1 MVNLSLARSFEATL
15 GTAVMTRFD
24 LWKSLLAMGIWS
36 IPCQDLPAQGRR
48 ENPGQPEVPSRR
60 SPEGQLPGSPWAH
73 RATPSSPPANLPRA
87 ANSSAPIAQPK
98 ADGGLRLEPQN
109 IGPSSKGWRP
119 YEPGKPSPSPVEELP
134 APKTAAEFLRSKGLS
149 TRYVSASP
157 SPTSDES
164 WRRLPA
170 SGQAL
175 DPWERLGN
183 GSSDLNDRQVPMG
196 TLVSRGQQEVP
207 QTGFSENPLRLP
219 TETSASNPLRNI
231 DLPSNGVG
239 SGERV
244 SKLPEIV
251 IDSPDRQTATHSNQ
265 PLEGSKGQ
273 PQTLPRWSKAIVQV
287 RKDLDAG
294 HIDRAR
300 KATEWILTQVVLEAD
315 REAEGTKRG
324 DAWRRGLAGL
334 KNLAEKEPSDLPEG
348 EYDRRLIESADAIL
362 SAVEGLSDAPLA
374 MGLYADCWES
384 TARRMTETPGENPR
398 FSLDCAAVFQEVAQ
412 LLQPAPEK
420 TPSRL

>member
-1 MVNLSLARSFEATL
+1 
-15 GTAVMTRFD
+15 
-24 LWKSLLAMGIWS
+24 
-36 IPCQDLPAQGRR
+36 
-48 ENPGQPEVPSRR
+48 
-60 SPEGQLPGSPWAH
+60 
-73 RATPSSPPANLPRA
+73 
-87 ANSSAPIAQPK
+87 
-98 ADGGLRLEPQN
+98 
-109 IGPSSKGWRP
+109 
-119 YEPGKPSPSPVEELP
+119 
-134 APKTAAEFLRSKGLS
+134 
-149 TRYVSASP
+149 
-157 SPTSDES
+157 
-164 WRRLPA
+164 
-170 SGQAL
+170 
-175 DPWERLGN
+175 
-183 GSSDLNDRQVPMG
+183 
-196 TLVSRGQQEVP
+196 
-207 QTGFSENPLRLP
+207 
-219 TETSASNPLRNI
+219 
-231 DLPSNGVG
+231 
-239 SGERV
+239 
-244 SKLPEIV
+244 
-251 IDSPDRQTATHSNQ
+251 
-265 PLEGSKGQ
+265 
-273 PQTLPRWSKAIVQV
+273 VQV

-315 REAEGTKRG
+315 REAEGTIRG